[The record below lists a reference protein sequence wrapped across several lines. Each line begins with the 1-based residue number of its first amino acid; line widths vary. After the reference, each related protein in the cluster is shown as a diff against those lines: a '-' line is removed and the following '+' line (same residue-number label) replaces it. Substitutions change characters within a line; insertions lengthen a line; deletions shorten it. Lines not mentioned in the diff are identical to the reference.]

1 MKSQIDSRSVGIQ
14 QPRNGD
20 FLLFNISGSEVHISG
35 LLYSLLQW
43 KKNAAS
49 LCARGKGE
57 GALAR
62 RQADCWL
69 YLLVCFF
76 FLVYQPPKSKKITT
90 APTKKLKS
98 QWNTVT
104 FGGFHHGNCRAE
116 PAVHNTGPTIP
127 NACKWRIYLRDLCQ
141 ELTCGRLA
149 NAKMGYSMDKK
160 EVNSSNFTFKNL
172 YKPLDVCARR
182 YEIVSRLVDHF
193 KNDLG
198 KKKNACAL
206 S

>member
-1 MKSQIDSRSVGIQ
+1 MATFY
-14 QPRNGD
+14 
-20 FLLFNISGSEVHISG
+20 FLTYLVPKYTLADCCTVCFSGKKT
-35 LLYSLLQW
+35 LLACVQGGRGW
-43 KKNAAS
+43 G
-49 LCARGKGE
+49 GKGE

-206 S
+206 W